1 MPLPRMA
8 SRITEKASWPSRRV
22 RDDIIKGVEEALID
36 LGAGH
41 EAIDLD
47 HMGALDLNR
56 LQFLLRDH
64 QVLALG
70 DLIAAP
76 FVFGRNRL
84 AGFLIDK
91 LLAQAIA
98 G

>member
-1 MPLPRMA
+1 
-8 SRITEKASWPSRRV
+8 
-22 RDDIIKGVEEALID
+22 
-36 LGAGH
+36 
-41 EAIDLD
+41 
-47 HMGALDLNR
+47 MGALDLNR
-56 LQFLLRDH
+56 LQFLLLDH